1 MRRTLNRRIILV
13 IICSFSGIL
22 MFVNIFNSTLTLPS
36 SRDLDVRTNRT
47 LSEVVIEP
55 AVPTQFLSEQMNN
68 VSTKVT
74 LERTTVRT
82 EDEVH
87 DDTQLEVV
95 TPAPAEQDHLP
106 WYFANGDIRPTPSN
120 QSRNAF

>member
-22 MFVNIFNSTLTLPS
+22 MFLNIFNSTLTPPS
-36 SRDLDVRTNRT
+36 SRDLEVRTNGT
-47 LSEVVIEP
+47 LSEVVIVP
-55 AVPTQFLSEQMNN
+55 AFPTQFLSEEMTN

-82 EDEVH
+82 ADEVH
-87 DDTQLEVV
+87 NDTQLVPA
-95 TPAPAEQDHLP
+95 PAPAEQEHLP

>member
-1 MRRTLNRRIILV
+1 
-13 IICSFSGIL
+13 

-47 LSEVVIEP
+47 LSEVVIVP

-87 DDTQLEVV
+87 DDTQLDVV
-95 TPAPAEQDHLP
+95 TPAPAVQDHLP